1 MFISEF
7 EKKESL
13 RNVIS
18 KIYKSHDAKKKQ
30 VSKDSLNYLRD
41 SIFLILEENNSIF
54 ACWLHSP
61 KACLEPNQTS
71 MMEFFVR
78 IVNC

>member
-18 KIYKSHDAKKKQ
+18 KIYKSHDAKKKASFKRFPELFEGLDFFNSWGKQ
-30 VSKDSLNYLRD
+30 FHICVLTTFTKGMFRAQPNIYDG
-41 SIFLILEENNSIF
+41 IFCENS
-54 ACWLHSP
+54 
-61 KACLEPNQTS
+61 
-71 MMEFFVR
+71 
-78 IVNC
+78 